1 MAQPATPKCLKGC
14 CLTILIIVL
23 LVVVLIGVSV
33 AVVLN
38 MTPERLGI
46 ADMPLDFLGGKTLR
60 DYGLADVKLK
70 EAVKLFKEMMNPD
83 EDKIVLNRFDESVD
97 KPAAQSNAANSS
109 ILKEDGSYDFS
120 SVVSEKAVYDK
131 VYLKRYL
138 DTTLAYM
145 FDSMISSAET
155 SVEAEGD
162 PDSTGVKFL
171 RDINANVN
179 EVTIS
184 ASGDGYTL
192 RIVASIS
199 LKPLQ
204 DELKNALANAKI
216 PQSLIKIPDR
226 VYIVSYAAI
235 SADGEGKLITVP
247 QDIRIN
253 DVENAVADAI
263 FAALADSASDAAGD
277 NAGAIETSD
286 KNAINGEILNA
297 FAAVINNLGRI
308 GTASVQNGDEVAA
321 GSERYGNEGL
331 GDHFLT
337 VITYTA
343 DDVSQAE

>member
-1 MAQPATPKCLKGC
+1 MAQPVTPKCLKGC

-23 LVVVLIGVSV
+23 LVAVLIGVSV

-38 MTPERLGI
+38 MTPDRLGI
-46 ADMPLDFLGGKTLR
+46 ADIPLDFLGGKTLR

-70 EAVKLFKEMMNPD
+70 EAFKLFKEMMDPD

-97 KPAAQSNAANSS
+97 KPAAQGNVANSS
-109 ILKEDGSYDFS
+109 IVKEDGSYDYS
-120 SVVSEKAVYDK
+120 SAVSEKVVYDK
-131 VYLKRYL
+131 VYLKSYL

-155 SVEAEGD
+155 GIEAEGD

-204 DELKNALANAKI
+204 DELKNALADAKI

-297 FAAVINNLGRI
+297 FAAVINNLGKI

-337 VITYTA
+337 LITYTA
-343 DDVSQAE
+343 DDVAQAE

>member
-38 MTPERLGI
+38 MTPDRLGI
-46 ADMPLDFLGGKTLR
+46 ADIAFDFLGGKTLR

-70 EAVKLFKEMMNPD
+70 EAVKLFKEIMNPD
-83 EDKIVLNRFDESVD
+83 EDKIITNRFDESTD
-97 KPAAQSNAANSS
+97 KPAAQSNADNSS
-109 ILKEDGSYDFS
+109 MAKEDGSYDFS
-120 SVVSEKAVYDK
+120 SAVSGKVVYDK

-145 FDSMISSAET
+145 FDSMISSAENG
-155 SVEAEGD
+155 VEAEGD

-184 ASGDGYTL
+184 ASGNGYTL

-199 LKPLQ
+199 LETLQ
-204 DELKNALANAKI
+204 DELKNALADAKI

-226 VYIVSYAAI
+226 IYIVSYATI
-235 SADGEGKLITVP
+235 SADGEGRLVTVP
-247 QDIRIN
+247 QDIRVN
-253 DVENAVADAI
+253 DVENVVADAI
-263 FAALADSASDAAGD
+263 FAVLADSAADAAGD
-277 NAGAIETSD
+277 NADAIDVSD
-286 KNAINGEILNA
+286 KNDINAEILKA
-297 FAAVINNLGRI
+297 FASVINNLGRI
-308 GTASVQNGDEVAA
+308 GTASVQNGDEVTA
-321 GSERYGNEGL
+321 GSERYGNAGL

-337 VITYTA
+337 LITYA
-343 DDVSQAE
+343 AEDAEQAE

>member
-38 MTPERLGI
+38 MTPDRLGI
-46 ADMPLDFLGGKTLR
+46 ADIAFDFLGGKTLR

-70 EAVKLFKEMMNPD
+70 EAVKLFKEIMNPD
-83 EDKIVLNRFDESVD
+83 EDKIITNRFDESTD
-97 KPAAQSNAANSS
+97 KPAAMSNADNSS
-109 ILKEDGSYDFS
+109 MAKEDGSYDFS
-120 SVVSEKAVYDK
+120 SAVSGKVVYDK

-145 FDSMISSAET
+145 FDSMISSAENG
-155 SVEAEGD
+155 VEAEGD

-184 ASGDGYTL
+184 ASGNGYTL

-199 LKPLQ
+199 LETLQ
-204 DELKNALANAKI
+204 DELKNALADAKI

-226 VYIVSYAAI
+226 IYIVSYATI
-235 SADGEGKLITVP
+235 SADGEGRLVTVP
-247 QDIRIN
+247 QDIRVN

-263 FAALADSASDAAGD
+263 FAVLADSAADAAGD
-277 NAGAIETSD
+277 NADAIDVSD
-286 KNAINGEILNA
+286 KNDINAEILKA
-297 FAAVINNLGRI
+297 FASVINNLGRI
-308 GTASVQNGDEVAA
+308 GTASVQNGDEVTA
-321 GSERYGNEGL
+321 GSERYGNAGL

-337 VITYTA
+337 LITYA
-343 DDVSQAE
+343 AEDAEQAE

>member
-38 MTPERLGI
+38 MTPDRLGI
-46 ADMPLDFLGGKTLR
+46 ADISLDFLGGKTLR

-97 KPAAQSNAANSS
+97 KPAAQSNVANSS
-109 ILKEDGSYDFS
+109 IVKEDGSYDYS
-120 SVVSEKAVYDK
+120 SVVSGKVVYDK
-131 VYLKRYL
+131 VYLKSYL

-145 FDSMISSAET
+145 FDSMVSSAET
-155 SVEAEGD
+155 GIEAEGD
-162 PDSTGVKFL
+162 PDSRGVKFL

-321 GSERYGNEGL
+321 GSERYGNVGL